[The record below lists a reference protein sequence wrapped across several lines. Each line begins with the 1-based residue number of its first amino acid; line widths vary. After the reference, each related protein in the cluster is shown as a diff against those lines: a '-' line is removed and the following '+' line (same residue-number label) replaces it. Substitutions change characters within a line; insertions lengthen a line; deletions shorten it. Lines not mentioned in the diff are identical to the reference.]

1 MDNLRKR
8 FLFFI
13 LSFLLFLSPIIPSFV
28 NAHNAYYLQIVIDKE
43 AKRVVGQVVYDE
55 VGKTWGVI
63 GKVKEAFNVG
73 KTEASH
79 DEYKLLK
86 EANNSKYSSNP
97 GDPMKMTFPTK
108 MVENDKVINHGGAM
122 DADRAT
128 RIANELIPAFNDYL
142 QSLKPEGYATAEEF
156 IQAVKDA
163 GNIASNYKDPES
175 GREYYKPDISTTG
188 NNKNNETIY
197 LFSMIKGYAN
207 ETLEDGSKSPL
218 YDQEVGE
225 DKEFDK
231 ITWSDISAYAT
242 MNAEQGIF
250 YTNAN
255 QNRKGNI
262 LETYLVKLLSSISLG
277 LQSLLGLYP
286 VGDLVFNG
294 GARATYYHGL
304 MSYDWASKASGFFI
318 IFQSIALLF
327 VNFSV
332 IRLLHKRTLATI
344 IPSERISLQEGIK
357 DLFLTGAVMLMIFPF
372 INILLKINADIV
384 NVLRV
389 MAPNYAF
396 FGLSGGYGVDYNNIG
411 GIILSFV
418 YFFLSI
424 YLNVVFI
431 LRAVL
436 VAFLMATS
444 PIFIMSI
451 AFGKKDYFT
460 LWLKELVANIFIQSL
475 YAFVITFFLS
485 IQSSS
490 RTIEVLAI
498 SFSLIPLTKMFR
510 SLIFGD
516 SGGLIER
523 AAGGAYGGMV
533 GAGLGAGAAAAMGGV
548 ALGSNLANGGGAEIA
563 SSVGGTLSGMKSGI
577 SSTVN
582 KTVANLKSK
591 IGSSEGG
598 GSSSE
603 GGGSGGGMRTT
614 EGKSMSNPD
623 FASPRGEK
631 DSGIDSRKENL
642 QNLQNKFGAPESS
655 GIDSEAISEQ
665 GGGQDT
671 TVVGFSGGTGEGMG
685 VDSTA
690 PETPDI
696 SESGPATNTGIEEN
710 TQPVMNTG
718 VIDTG
723 TEEARNEEAQGVN
736 MAGETGAPHIAG
748 GAGGEDSEV
757 SGNGGE
763 NTEVVGEGQGASQG
777 ATNEP
782 VTPTP
787 TPEQHQAAKDLN
799 SRVGASNWS
808 KFKNQSKKVGKTV
821 GKGAKVV
828 GKGAGKVA
836 KKTIF
841 SIPKA
846 AMMATFAGA
855 VVFNQ
860 GVGSSA
866 LVPTYGAYRM
876 SKGILKPK
884 FMRNYEERQEA
895 LKDAR
900 KKSMVPVEENG
911 TFKKT
916 KYNDFSKENL
926 QSANKQGGKN
936 QGSYQG
942 YERPGSGGSNYDPT
956 GGSQGQP
963 QQNSYKPPQNAGTDM
978 NLRNYKKP
986 QQKEAYYEQGPTG
999 QKNYKENP
1007 ELSKMNRD
1015 FNAFDNTNNSQ
1026 NNENHTNQA
1035 NSQYNEQPQN
1045 SFNSKNNMREST
1057 KEDLTNYLD
1066 SLDDDELVD
1075 FLGEEQARLYNE
1087 SKNNKE

>member
-13 LSFLLFLSPIIPSFV
+13 LSFLLFLSPIMPSFV
-28 NAHNAYYLQIVIDKE
+28 HAHNAYYLQIVIDKE

-63 GKVKEAFNVG
+63 GKVKEAFNIG

-86 EANNSKYSSNP
+86 EANSDKYSSNP

-108 MVENDKVINHGGAM
+108 MVEKDKVINHGGAM

-156 IQAVKDA
+156 INAVKEA
-163 GNIASNYKDPES
+163 GNLTSNYKDPES
-175 GREYYKPDISTTG
+175 EREYYKPDASTTSG
-188 NNKNNETIY
+188 NKNKETIY

-218 YDQEVGE
+218 YDKEVGE

-231 ITWSDISAYAT
+231 ITWADVSAYAI

-357 DLFLTGAVMLMIFPF
+357 DLLLTGAVMLMIFPF

-548 ALGSNLANGGGAEIA
+548 ALGSNLANGGGIEIA
-563 SSVGGTLSGMKSGI
+563 SSVGGALSGMKSGV
-577 SSTVN
+577 SSTVS
-582 KTVANLKSK
+582 KTVANLKNK
-591 IGSSEGG
+591 VGSSEGG
-598 GSSSE
+598 GSSG
-603 GGGSGGGMRTT
+603 GGGSGGGTRTS
-614 EGKSMSNPD
+614 EAKSMSNPD

-642 QNLQNKFGAPESS
+642 QNLQNKFGVPESS
-655 GIDSEAISEQ
+655 GTDSEAVSGQ

-671 TVVGFSGGTGEGMG
+671 TVVGFSGGDNTI
-685 VDSTA
+685 

-696 SESGPATNTGIEEN
+696 SESNPANGSGIETD

-718 VIDTG
+718 AIDTG
-723 TEEARNEEAQGVN
+723 TEEAGEEMAQGAN
-736 MAGETGAPHIAG
+736 MVGETGVPHMAG
-748 GAGGEDSEV
+748 GSEGEDSEA
-757 SGNGGE
+757 SGG
-763 NTEVVGEGQGASQG
+763 SLG
-777 ATNEP
+777 ATQGTGSEP
-782 VTPTP
+782 IAPTP

-799 SRVGASNWS
+799 SRVGASNWT
-808 KFKNQSKKVGKTV
+808 KFKNQSKKVGRTV

-841 SIPKA
+841 SVPKA

-860 GVGSSA
+860 GVGPSA
-866 LVPTYGAYRM
+866 LVPTYGAFRAT
-876 SKGILKPK
+876 KGMLKPK
-884 FMRNYEERQEA
+884 FMKNYEERQEA
-895 LKDAR
+895 LRDAR
-900 KKSMVPVEENG
+900 KKSMFPDEEG
-911 TFKKT
+911 GGYKRT

-926 QSANKQGGKN
+926 QSANKQGVKN

-942 YERPGSGGSNYDPT
+942 YERPGSGGSGYDPT
-956 GGSQGQP
+956 GGSQSQP
-963 QQNSYKPPQNAGTDM
+963 YQGSYKPPQNAGTDM

-999 QKNYKENP
+999 QKNYKEDP

-1015 FNAFDNTNNSQ
+1015 FNAFNDTNNNQ
-1026 NNENHTNQA
+1026 NNENYNNQA
-1035 NSQYNEQPQN
+1035 NSQYNEQPQR

-1057 KEDLTNYLD
+1057 EEDLTSYLD

>member
-13 LSFLLFLSPIIPSFV
+13 LSFLLFLNPIMPSFV

-86 EANNSKYSSNP
+86 EANNSKYSSTP

-108 MVENDKVINHGGAM
+108 MVEKDKVINHGGAM

-156 IQAVKDA
+156 IKAVKEA
-163 GNIASNYKDPES
+163 GNLTSNYKDPES
-175 GREYYKPDISTTG
+175 EREYYKPDSSETG
-188 NNKNNETIY
+188 GNKNKENIY

-218 YDQEVGE
+218 YDKEVGE

-231 ITWSDISAYAT
+231 ITWADVSAYAI

-357 DLFLTGAVMLMIFPF
+357 DLLLTGAVMLMIFPF

-384 NVLRV
+384 NVLKV

-411 GIILSFV
+411 GIVLSFV

-516 SGGLIER
+516 SGGLLER

-548 ALGSNLANGGGAEIA
+548 ALGSNLANGGGTEIA
-563 SSVGGTLSGMKSGI
+563 SNIGGALSGMKSGV

-591 IGSSEGG
+591 MGSSEGG
-598 GSSSE
+598 GSSG
-603 GGGSGGGMRTT
+603 GGGSGGGTKT
-614 EGKSMSNPD
+614 SEAKSMSNPD

-642 QNLQNKFGAPESS
+642 QNLQNKFGAPVSS
-655 GIDSEAISEQ
+655 GADSEAVSGQ
-665 GGGQDT
+665 AGGQDT
-671 TVVGFSGGTGEGMG
+671 TVVGLSGGTGEGVA
-685 VDSTA
+685 VDSSI

-696 SESGPATNTGIEEN
+696 SESDPAINSGIETD

-718 VIDTG
+718 AIDTDAG
-723 TEEARNEEAQGVN
+723 EAEEAQGVN
-736 MAGETGAPHIAG
+736 MAGETSTPHIAG

-757 SGNGGE
+757 SGGSLGP
-763 NTEVVGEGQGASQG
+763 TESTGSV
-777 ATNEP
+777 P
-782 VTPTP
+782 ITPTP
-787 TPEQHQAAKDLN
+787 TPEQHQSAQNLN
-799 SRVGASNWS
+799 SRVGASNWT
-808 KFKNQSKKVGKTV
+808 KFKNQSKKVGRTV

-841 SIPKA
+841 SVPKA

-860 GVGSSA
+860 GVGPSA
-866 LVPTYGAYRM
+866 LVPTYGAFRA
-876 SKGILKPK
+876 SKGMLKPK
-884 FMRNYEERQEA
+884 FMKNYEERQEA
-895 LKDAR
+895 LRDAR
-900 KKSMVPVEENG
+900 KKSMFPDEDG
-911 TFKKT
+911 GYKKT

-926 QSANKQGGKN
+926 QSANKQNGKN
-936 QGSYQG
+936 QGSYKG
-942 YERPGSGGSNYDPT
+942 YERPSFGGSSYDPT

-963 QQNSYKPPQNAGTDM
+963 YQGSYKPPQNPGTDM

-999 QKNYKENP
+999 QKNYKEDP

-1015 FNAFDNTNNSQ
+1015 FNAFSDTNNNQ
-1026 NNENHTNQA
+1026 NNQTNENYNNQA
-1035 NSQYNEQPQN
+1035 NSQYNEQPQR
-1045 SFNSKNNMREST
+1045 SFNSKNNMRDST